1 MNTGQIIAA
10 YNILAAAKLTKMGW
24 AGKGKVIKAVLAMKP
39 VHAAYMDCVQETMT
53 RLKPEW
59 MDGEK
64 EQEWQRNGMGSEVLT
79 SSEKAE
85 IQQYLA
91 QADACLKDQF
101 EREHDIKFPRLTDEE
116 FEEFADSNDY
126 TVGQLLAIHDV
137 LA

>member
-1 MNTGQIIAA
+1 MKTNQIIAA
-10 YNILAAAKLTKMGW
+10 YNVLAAAKLTKMGW

-39 VHAAYMDCVQETMT
+39 VHEAYMDCVQETLK

-64 EQEWQRNGMGSEVLT
+64 EQEWQKLGMNSEKLT
-79 SSEKAE
+79 AAEKAE
-85 IQQYLA
+85 AQQYMA
-91 QADACLKDQF
+91 EADACLKDEFDKEQTVT
-101 EREHDIKFPRLTDEE
+101 FPRLTDEE

-126 TVGQLLAIHDV
+126 TIGQLLALHDT